1 MDSSTAKALV
11 QQPRVRSRVFPQTF
25 KLASDS
31 VFHSLQGCEH
41 RPLWLSRFDA
51 DIEWL
56 RVRTTLRKIRA
67 LVFGKRHDYQR
78 TRSRGTEERWRLIQ
92 SRIAGTQSLL
102 DVGCKLGRLAALAA
116 EMGLFAIGVEANW
129 AALSGARRKYKAS
142 SRLAYMRFIV
152 TPESVT
158 ALPVCDVVL
167 CLSVYHQWHEIFGHQ
182 GAQQILHT
190 LGTKARRFLFFE
202 PASQQSKYRPVPPDY
217 DDRDECSIVDYNL
230 GMLGGLFCGK
240 KVEFVAA
247 TPANH
252 GERLRHLFGIQITPP
267 QLQANNGI
275 RPNPEQILRGNMLS
289 KGKLRIRALMVRG
302 PLT

>member
-1 MDSSTAKALV
+1 M
-11 QQPRVRSRVFPQTF
+11 
-25 KLASDS
+25 
-31 VFHSLQGCEH
+31 
-41 RPLWLSRFDA
+41 
-51 DIEWL
+51 
-56 RVRTTLRKIRA
+56 RTTLRKIRA

-92 SRIAGTQSLL
+92 SRIAGTQSL
-102 DVGCKLGRLAALAA
+102 LGRLAALAA

-202 PASQQSKYRPVPPDY
+202 PASQRSKYGPVPPDY
-217 DDRDECSIVDYNL
+217 NDRDERSIVDYNL
-230 GMLGGLFCGK
+230 GMLGRLFCRE

-247 TPANH
+247 TPASRS
-252 GERLRHLFGIQITPP
+252 EKVRYLFSIQMTPSAP
-267 QLQANNGI
+267 
-275 RPNPEQILRGNMLS
+275 S
-289 KGKLRIRALMVRG
+289 GK
-302 PLT
+302 